1 MGIHR
6 NTTPSTK
13 SSADKASEVQLMKVI
28 KLVQVDYFGKL
39 LNFVK
44 TDAEKK
50 ENKATG
56 QFAVQR
62 QYPSFVKPKG
72 TIQKENKKE
81 RKYRL

>member
-1 MGIHR
+1 MMGIHR

-50 ENKATG
+50 RTKQQANL
-56 QFAVQR
+56 QFR
-62 QYPSFVKPKG
+62 GS
-72 TIQKENKKE
+72 IH
-81 RKYRL
+81 RL